1 MRGPAEEGVW
11 WGGGGRTDKGI
22 MGGARQF
29 CGQGGVGEPLL
40 PLGLGPYNHR

>member
-22 MGGARQF
+22 MGGPAWVLW
-29 CGQGGVGEPLL
+29 GGVGEP
-40 PLGLGPYNHR
+40 